1 LSVRLSTARN
11 LLKLGL
17 LFVVFALPPSAI
29 GYAVGGWSA
38 ATVFLFAA
46 LLTAAT
52 IYTYCDRFVLSML
65 GARELVIGERP
76 ALHSTV
82 ETLAAKA
89 GVVKPR
95 LYLISDGY
103 PRSLSVGRGPISSSV
118 VISLGLLTAASPAEL
133 EGLIAHE
140 LAHVRNHD
148 VAVQTASVAMAST
161 LIELSRL
168 AGFFQRGLLFF
179 LAPVAAAVEN
189 LLLSPK
195 REFAADSSAA
205 MLCGSPHGLADAL
218 LRIEQAGELVSFAA
232 SPATEPLY
240 PINPFDREDRLAR
253 MFETHPPLPE
263 RIKRLRALDPD
274 WREKLLVA

>member
-1 LSVRLSTARN
+1 MSVRLSTARN

-65 GARELVIGERP
+65 GARELLIGERP
-76 ALHSTV
+76 ALHSMV
-82 ETLAAKA
+82 EALAAKA

-95 LYLISDGY
+95 LYLIGDGF

-118 VISLGLLTAASPAEL
+118 VISLGLLTAASPAEI

-148 VAVQTASVAMAST
+148 VAVQTTSVAMAST
-161 LIELSRL
+161 LVELTRL

-240 PINPFDREDRLAR
+240 PINPFDQEDRLAR
-253 MFETHPPLPE
+253 MFATHPPLPE

>member
-1 LSVRLSTARN
+1 MSVRLSTARN

-17 LFVVFALPPSAI
+17 LFVVFELPPSAV

-52 IYTYCDRFVLSML
+52 IYTYCDRLVLSML
-65 GARELVIGERP
+65 GARELLIGERP
-76 ALHSTV
+76 ALHSMV
-82 ETLAAKA
+82 EALAAKA

-95 LYLISDGY
+95 LYLIGDGF

-118 VISLGLLTAASPAEL
+118 VISLGLLTAASPAEI

-148 VAVQTASVAMAST
+148 VAVQTTSVAMAST
-161 LIELSRL
+161 LVELTRL

-240 PINPFDREDRLAR
+240 PINPFDQEDRLAR
-253 MFETHPPLPE
+253 MFATHPPLPE

>member
-1 LSVRLSTARN
+1 M
-11 LLKLGL
+11 
-17 LFVVFALPPSAI
+17 VFALPPSGV

-38 ATVFLFAA
+38 AAVFLFAA

-65 GARELVIGERP
+65 GARELLIGERP

-95 LYLISDGY
+95 VYLIRDGY

-161 LIELSRL
+161 LIELTRL
-168 AGFFQRGLLFF
+168 AGYFQRGFLFL

-205 MLCGSPHGLADAL
+205 VLCGSPHGLADAL
-218 LRIEQAGELVSFAA
+218 LRIEQASELVSFAA

-240 PINPFDREDRLAR
+240 PINPFDQEDRLAR

-274 WREKLLVA
+274 WREKLLVV

>member
-1 LSVRLSTARN
+1 MSGRLSTARN

-17 LFVVFALPPSAI
+17 LFAVFALPPTAI

-38 ATVFLFAA
+38 ATLFLFAA
-46 LLTAAT
+46 LLSAAT
-52 IYTYCDRFVLSML
+52 IYAYCDRFVLSML
-65 GARELVIGERP
+65 AARELVSGERP

-82 ETLAAKA
+82 EALAAKA
-89 GVVKPR
+89 GVIKPR
-95 LYLISDGY
+95 LYLIADGF
-103 PRSLSVGRGPISSSV
+103 PRSLSVGRGPVSSSV
-118 VISLGLLTAASPAEL
+118 VFSLGLLTAASPAEL

-148 VAVQTASVAMAST
+148 VAVQTASVAMAAT
-161 LIELSRL
+161 IVELTRF

-179 LAPVAAAVEN
+179 FAPIAAAVEN

-195 REFAADSSAA
+195 REYAADWGAA
-205 MLCGSPHGLADAL
+205 VLCGSPHGLADAL
-218 LRIEQAGELVSFAA
+218 LRIEHAGELVSFAA

-240 PINPFDREDRLAR
+240 PVNPFDRKDRLAR

-263 RIKRLRALDPD
+263 RIRRLRELDPD
-274 WREKLLVA
+274 WRERLLVV

>member
-65 GARELVIGERP
+65 GARDLVIGERP

-205 MLCGSPHGLADAL
+205 TLCGSPHGLADAL

>member
-17 LFVVFALPPSAI
+17 LFVVFELPPSAV

-52 IYTYCDRFVLSML
+52 IYTYCDRLVLSML
-65 GARELVIGERP
+65 GARELLIGERP
-76 ALHSTV
+76 ALHSMV
-82 ETLAAKA
+82 EALAAKA

-95 LYLISDGY
+95 LYLIGDGF

-118 VISLGLLTAASPAEL
+118 VISLGLLTAASPAEI

-161 LIELSRL
+161 LVELTHL

-240 PINPFDREDRLAR
+240 PINPFDQEDRLAR
-253 MFETHPPLPE
+253 MFATHPPLPE

>member
-17 LFVVFALPPSAI
+17 LFVVFELPPSAV

-65 GARELVIGERP
+65 GARELLIGERP
-76 ALHSTV
+76 ALHSMV
-82 ETLAAKA
+82 EALAAKA

-95 LYLISDGY
+95 LYLIGDGF

-118 VISLGLLTAASPAEL
+118 VISLGLLTAASPAEI

-161 LIELSRL
+161 LVELTHL

-240 PINPFDREDRLAR
+240 PINPFDQEDRLAR
-253 MFETHPPLPE
+253 MFATHPPLPE